1 MKQTALLASL
11 IYIGQAQGVGPFAE
25 GKSKLREGVGKSWDP
40 FSHKSNA
47 VASGHFASAKT
58 ESPGFQA
65 PGGIRLLQREPWVG
79 VISPVPSPPHSPVL
93 RLFSLFRDRKSFN

>member
-1 MKQTALLASL
+1 MGSFLPQKQCCSFWSL
-11 IYIGQAQGVGPFAE
+11 RF
-25 GKSKLREGVGKSWDP
+25 SKDRV
-40 FSHKSNA
+40 
-47 VASGHFASAKT
+47 
-58 ESPGFQA
+58 PGFQA